1 MRDLLT
7 ICAGLLFMAATG
19 PVSAAN
25 PSQAL
30 TPSPQVAAN
39 ASSSPPAIANAT
51 KHEKESKDDDEEYED
66 LNAEKA
72 KPLDPRTGSMLAL
85 AKQSGCLACHKV
97 ERKLVGPAWSDVAQ
111 RYKNEPNIRSKLV
124 EKVSRGGGGNWTE
137 VTGGVRM
144 PPYGEKVS
152 HEDIETLVDFILS
165 LPPQ

>member
-1 MRDLLT
+1 
-7 ICAGLLFMAATG
+7 MAATG

-39 ASSSPPAIANAT
+39 ASSSPPAITNAT

-111 RYKNEPNIRSKLV
+111 RYNNEPNSRSKLV
-124 EKVSRGGGGNWTE
+124 EKI
-137 VTGGVRM
+137 
-144 PPYGEKVS
+144 S
-152 HEDIETLVDFILS
+152 HEDIETLVNFMLS